1 MWEIWGNYLVPKALK
16 VAQSQKNRPIWSHWL
31 LLKSLYGL
39 LMNIARFQL
48 HFQVKQW
55 RMLWQ
60 KSARTSGL
68 EKSLSRFV
76 QYWWVH
82 YLSYSILHIWNEG
95 YSVTRFGEFSP
106 LWHNYGSL
114 GQNFEGLFCIWH
126 SEFKNIYFWATF
138 HSFGWPNTLK

>member
-76 QYWWVH
+76 QDWWVH
-82 YLSYSILHIWNEG
+82 YLSYSILYGMKATVRPDLANFRH
-95 YSVTRFGEFSP
+95 FGTIFEV
-106 LWHNYGSL
+106 L
-114 GQNFEGLFCIWH
+114 GKILRACFVSGIRNSKIFTFGQLFILLDDQ
-126 SEFKNIYFWATF
+126 II
-138 HSFGWPNTLK
+138 